1 VAKSSDLSPNA
12 RISPQDRPDWLAGSQ
27 PLRDDSESQH
37 MGTSMKIRMMSALGA
52 ALLLAAC
59 GSSGSD
65 TGGNMSAAD
74 TSGQLSGTNNGVSGT
89 GLDNGVSGSAMGP
102 GSTGEFETKVGNT
115 IHFDTDSYS
124 LNSEAQGILQ
134 KQAQWLQQYPQ
145 HMVTIEG
152 HADERG
158 TREYNLALGDRRAT
172 TVMNYLVALGVDK
185 GRLSEVSYGKEKPV
199 CVDAS
204 DSCWNENRR
213 GVTALSN

>member
-1 VAKSSDLSPNA
+1 LSSPA
-12 RISPQDRPDWLAGSQ
+12 RISPQDRPDYLAGSEV
-27 PLRDDSESQH
+27 LRDDSESQL
-37 MGTSMKIRMMSALGA
+37 MGTSMNFRMMPALGA

-65 TGGNMSAAD
+65 SAGDMAATD
-74 TSGQLSGTNNGVSGT
+74 TSQLGGANSGQIAGN
-89 GLDNGVSGSAMGP
+89 GLDNGGISSSSMGP
-102 GSTGEFETKVGNT
+102 GSAGEFETKVGNT

-145 HMVTIEG
+145 HTVTIEG

-172 TVMNYLVALGVDK
+172 TVMNYLIALGVDK
-185 GRLSEVSYGKEKPV
+185 SRLSEVSYGKEKPV

-204 DSCWNENRR
+204 DSCWSENRR
-213 GVTALSN
+213 GVTALNN

>member
-1 VAKSSDLSPNA
+1 MTIRLMPARKALTALS
-12 RISPQDRPDWLAGSQ
+12 RI
-27 PLRDDSESQH
+27 
-37 MGTSMKIRMMSALGA
+37 ALPFGA

-59 GSSGSD
+59 QGSGAD
-65 TGGNMSAAD
+65 TGQMPADGN
-74 TSGQLSGTNNGVSGT
+74 TQLSGTGT
-89 GLDNGVSGSAMGP
+89 GPVDGDQLGGNGISSANLGP
-102 GSTGEFETKVGNT
+102 GTAGEFETAIGNT

-124 LNSEAQGILQ
+124 LNAEAQGILQ
-134 KQAQWLQQYPQ
+134 KQAAWLQKYPQ

-172 TVMNYLVALGVDK
+172 TVLNYLVALGVDK
-185 GRLSEVSYGKEKPV
+185 SRLSEVSYGKEKPV

-204 DSCWNENRR
+204 DVCWDENRR

>member
-1 VAKSSDLSPNA
+1 
-12 RISPQDRPDWLAGSQ
+12 
-27 PLRDDSESQH
+27 
-37 MGTSMKIRMMSALGA
+37 MIRMMPAQMALSLCA

-59 GSSGSD
+59 GSSGADDAGS
-65 TGGNMSAAD
+65 MAATD
-74 TSGQLSGTNNGVSGT
+74 SSQLSSTGTGEVSGT
-89 GLDNGVSGSAMGP
+89 GGDNGISSASMGP

-124 LNSEAQGILQ
+124 LNAEAQGILQ

-172 TVMNYLVALGVDK
+172 TVLNYLSALGVDK
-185 GRLSEVSYGKEKPV
+185 SRLSEVSYGKEKPV
-199 CVDAS
+199 CPDAS
-204 DSCWNENRR
+204 DACWNENRR

>member
-1 VAKSSDLSPNA
+1 MNF
-12 RISPQDRPDWLAGSQ
+12 
-27 PLRDDSESQH
+27 
-37 MGTSMKIRMMSALGA
+37 RMMSALGA

-65 TGGNMSAAD
+65 SAGDMAATDSSQLNGTG
-74 TSGQLSGTNNGVSGT
+74 TNGVSGT
-89 GLDNGVSGSAMGP
+89 GLDNGVQSASMGP
-102 GSTGEFETKVGNT
+102 GSAGEFETQVGNT

-134 KQAQWLQQYPQ
+134 KQAKWLQQYPQ
-145 HMVTIEG
+145 HTVTIEG

-172 TVMNYLVALGVDK
+172 TVLNYLIALGVDK
-185 GRLSEVSYGKEKPV
+185 GRLSEVSYGKEKPI

-213 GVTALSN
+213 GVTALTN